1 MCVVCVQDIA
11 ECQRLLAVPS
21 TSKERRAWLERRVQW
36 DEDWIQRNKQQLV
49 EAEAALATTAAA
61 LLHQGNSHDD
71 VTVMNIIKTR
81 QWNSSPLAG

>member
-1 MCVVCVQDIA
+1 MCVVCVQGLA
-11 ECQRLLAVPS
+11 KRQRELADPS
-21 TSKERRAWLERRVQW
+21 TSERRRAGLEEEVQE
-36 DEDWIQRNKQQLV
+36 DEDRIQDYKQQLV
-49 EAEAALATTAAA
+49 ETEAALATTAAA